1 MTRNNRNGPKTVL
14 IVDDDVAALEEM
26 AETLRDYGLS
36 VCEADRGSTALAL
49 AKEHQPR
56 VVLMDFNLPGVNG
69 LTIVHRMQEF
79 LPNSSFIMISGMDA
93 FCKQATTANTNT
105 FAVLKKPVS
114 MDSIARY
121 ISNTFQQSGDKVLDA
136 TTMMT
141 A

>member
-1 MTRNNRNGPKTVL
+1 MTQNNRNGSKTVL
-14 IVDDDVAALEEM
+14 IVDDDAAALEEM
-26 AETLRDYGLS
+26 AETLRDFGLS
-36 VCEADRGSTALAL
+36 VFEADRGSTALAL

-93 FCKQATTANTNT
+93 FCQQATTANTNT

-121 ISNTFQQSGDKVLDA
+121 ISNRFQQSGDKVLDA
-136 TTMMT
+136 TKMMT
-141 A
+141 G